1 MSCSH
6 SITQRE
12 VHDCAHGLL
21 ADCLKVKDYGK
32 KCTAP
37 VLVSLLLF
45 AATCTASL
53 SAACRRLRRAPSD
66 ETARQALLA
75 TLPPDI
81 AALEQRLNAGFA
93 KLLPKAFRKRAWP
106 IAVDLWDQ
114 PYYGKADAAV
124 RGGPKKA
131 STMRFHTY
139 ATAFVVSKGYRFTL
153 AVTRVLPGE
162 KLVAVL
168 QRLLK
173 RLSQL
178 RIRSRFLLLD
188 RGFYAADVVRYLQ
201 RARRAFVMPTKHPGR
216 PPKDLAK
223 AKSTRRFLVWRR
235 SGWSEYT
242 WTDRQGQRASV
253 QIAVS
258 LRRYTHRGKRR
269 QQVLVFAFWGFQPS
283 SPLWLRETYRKRFA
297 IESSFRQGNQ
307 ARIYTSTRDAAR
319 RLLFIAIALLVRNV
333 WAWIHLHRLA
343 TAGRVHLELMPFI
356 DMLHAIQTFVEIL
369 FGWIEIFGSSKP
381 NLASV

>member
-1 MSCSH
+1 
-6 SITQRE
+6 
-12 VHDCAHGLL
+12 
-21 ADCLKVKDYGK
+21 LKAKDYGK

-37 VLVSLLLF
+37 VLISLLLF

-53 SAACRRLRRAPSD
+53 SAACRRLKRAPSD
-66 ETARQALLA
+66 ETARLALLA
-75 TLPPDI
+75 TLPNI
-81 AALEQRLNAGFA
+81 VLLERRLNAGFA
-93 KLLPKAFRKRAWP
+93 KLLPKAFRKGTWP

-114 PYYGKADAAV
+114 PYYGKSDAAV

-162 KLVAVL
+162 KLVAIL
-168 QRLLK
+168 QRLLQ
-173 RLSQL
+173 RVSQL
-178 RIRSRFLLLD
+178 RMRSRFLLLD
-188 RGFYAADVVRYLQ
+188 RGFYAVDVVRYLQ

-216 PPKDLAK
+216 APKDPAK

-235 SGWSEYT
+235 SGWAEHT
-242 WTDRQGQRASV
+242 WTDRQGQRATV

-258 LRRYTHRGKRR
+258 LRRYTHRQERR
-269 QQVLVFAFWGFQPS
+269 RQVLVFAFWGFQPS

-297 IESSFRQGNQ
+297 IESSFRQANQ
-307 ARIYTSTRDAAR
+307 ARIYTSTRDPAR

-333 WAWIHLHRLA
+333 WAWIHLLRLA
-343 TAGRVHLELMPFI
+343 TAGRVHLELMPFV
-356 DMLHAIQTFVEIL
+356 DMLHAIQSVTEIL
-369 FGWIEIFGSSKP
+369 MGLIEIFGSPKSI
-381 NLASV
+381 LASI